1 MLEIKLFTHIEIERE
16 GEKGERK
23 KQKQAD
29 NKLML
34 S

>member
-1 MLEIKLFTHIEIERE
+1 MLEIMLFIHNEIERE

-29 NKLML
+29 NKPML